1 MAHHDV
7 ITCNKPTTLRQQLR
21 KPWSLPNEDMFKCT
35 GENWVLVLLDQ
46 CNAELRAKL
55 IFLWWRS
62 WHLRN
67 NAIFGDGKC
76 GIQQSANFIQS
87 YLSTFVQANSQEAAT
102 DAKGKKCLMPPN
114 AETSKK
120 RECTQAWT
128 KPNPGWLKM
137 NVDAGLCA
145 QNNTGSWGAILRDA
159 EGNVI
164 LSAWGFLQH
173 CLDATTAECIAM
185 LEGAKA
191 IVAYTP
197 SSVIVEG
204 DNALVINELKL
215 EGPGKSMLS
224 NIFAE
229 TKNTLQMLPGF
240 EIRKIN
246 RSANVAAHGL
256 AKFASLVGSG
266 GLLLGSVPPCVLD
279 QTQIDCKH
287 IGMSNDVS

>member
-1 MAHHDV
+1 M
-7 ITCNKPTTLRQQLR
+7 
-21 KPWSLPNEDMFKCT
+21 S
-35 GENWVLVLLDQ
+35 
-46 CNAELRAKL
+46 
-55 IFLWWRS
+55 
-62 WHLRN
+62 
-67 NAIFGDGKC
+67 
-76 GIQQSANFIQS
+76 
-87 YLSTFVQANSQEAAT
+87 
-102 DAKGKKCLMPPN
+102 
-114 AETSKK
+114 
-120 RECTQAWT
+120 
-128 KPNPGWLKM
+128 
-137 NVDAGLCA
+137 
-145 QNNTGSWGAILRDA
+145 NNTGSWGAILRDA

-164 LSAWGFLQH
+164 LSAWGSLQH

-191 IVAYTP
+191 IMAYTP

-215 EGPGKSMLS
+215 EGSGKSMFS

-229 TKNTLQMLPGF
+229 TKNTLQMLLGF

-246 RSANVAAHGL
+246 RTANVAAHGL

>member
-1 MAHHDV
+1 M
-7 ITCNKPTTLRQQLR
+7 
-21 KPWSLPNEDMFKCT
+21 
-35 GENWVLVLLDQ
+35 
-46 CNAELRAKL
+46 
-55 IFLWWRS
+55 
-62 WHLRN
+62 
-67 NAIFGDGKC
+67 
-76 GIQQSANFIQS
+76 
-87 YLSTFVQANSQEAAT
+87 QANSQEAAT
-102 DAKGKKCLMPPN
+102 DAKGKKCLMPPT

-164 LSAWGFLQH
+164 LSAWG
-173 CLDATTAECIAM
+173 ATTAECIAM

-204 DNALVINELKL
+204 DNALVINELKV

-229 TKNTLQMLPGF
+229 TKTTLQMLPGF

-246 RSANVAAHGL
+246 RSANVAAHGI

-266 GLLLGSVPPCVLD
+266 GLLLGSVPPCGSD
-279 QTQIDCKH
+279 SD
-287 IGMSNDVS
+287 